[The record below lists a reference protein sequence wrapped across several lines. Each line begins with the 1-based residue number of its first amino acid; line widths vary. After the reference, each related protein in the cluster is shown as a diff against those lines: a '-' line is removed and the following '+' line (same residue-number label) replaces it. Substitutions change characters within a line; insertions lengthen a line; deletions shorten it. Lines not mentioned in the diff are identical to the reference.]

1 MGIHIKI
8 VTITSILAMFGAFAV
23 QAGAADASKSF
34 VDNFDRFDTK
44 RWYVSDGWSNGK
56 HQNCVWSKNLLKL
69 KDGVLTLG
77 FRKQKMKDRE
87 YACAEIQTLKTLSYG
102 TYEARIKT
110 GAGSGLNAAFFTFVG
125 PQHKKPHD
133 EIDFEVLLKDTSRVQ
148 LNVYVNGKG
157 GNEKLVPVA
166 GGTDKGFNDYA
177 FVWKENQIDWYVN
190 GEHVYTVS
198 DAAKLPSNDQRIF
211 FSVWGSDNMISWL
224 GAFVDPGDAA
234 FLEIDRM
241 AFTALG
247 EPCQFEGSVA
257 CD

>member
-1 MGIHIKI
+1 MPNLSK
-8 VTITSILAMFGAFAV
+8 TMTFASALAATCILAAPAFAV
-23 QAGAADASKSF
+23 DPSRSF

-56 HQNCVWSKNLLKL
+56 HQNCVWSKNLLNL

-77 FRKQKMKDRE
+77 FRKQKIKDRE
-87 YACAEIQTLKTLSYG
+87 YACAEIQTHEPFGYG

-110 GAGSGLNAAFFTFVG
+110 GKGSGLNAAFFTYIG
-125 PQHKKPHD
+125 PHHKKPHD
-133 EIDFEVLLKDTSRVQ
+133 EIDFEVLLKDPSKVQ
-148 LNVYVNGKG
+148 LNVYANGKG

-177 FVWKENQIDWYVN
+177 FVWKEDRVDWYVN
-190 GEHVYTVS
+190 GELVYTVS
-198 DAAKLPSNDQRIF
+198 DPAKLPTNDQRIL
-211 FSVWGSDNMISWL
+211 FSVWGSDNMTDWL
-224 GAFVDPGDAA
+224 GGFADPGESA
-234 FLEIDRM
+234 FLEIDRV

-247 EPCQFEGSVA
+247 APCQFEGSVA